1 MPFSTPQRSTWSG
14 DPVREGELFR
24 LHKTRCGGPLQAT
37 CELWTHR
44 FGWELRLV
52 GHDGQLQR
60 SEVCR
65 SADAVLQVSETWKM
79 AMVERGWA

>member
-1 MPFSTPQRSTWSG
+1 MALTTLQRATWNGEPAKHG
-14 DPVREGELFR
+14 DLFR
-24 LHKTRCGGPLQAT
+24 VHKDRCGRQLQAV

-52 GHDGQLQR
+52 VNDGQLQR

-65 SADAVLQVSETWKM
+65 SQDDVLETGDAWKA
-79 AMVERGWA
+79 AMVEKGWA